1 MATLIKQ
8 ISKEHIYLWNMTKN
22 FEAQIVYTMAYYE
35 IRAVFFQKKIPP

>member
-8 ISKEHIYLWNMTKN
+8 ISKEHIYVECDKN